1 MAKEAS
7 LPGFK
12 LPASKLCSCV
22 IPGKLAEPPYEQ
34 NLTDNGQ
41 SRQGIPPD
49 FKFIAVFNRPI
60 FWLLKKYLLE
70 YN

>member
-22 IPGKLAEPPYEQ
+22 IPGKLAEPRFPFLQ
-34 NLTDNGQ
+34 NRNDNTY
-41 SRQGIPPD
+41 P
-49 FKFIAVFNRPI
+49 
-60 FWLLKKYLLE
+60 
-70 YN
+70 